1 MKRSGSGVK
10 EGIRIERE
18 KVEKE
23 EEEVMESGMRGGGG
37 GWEGSDG
44 GRKQD

>member
-18 KVEKE
+18 KGGE
-23 EEEVMESGMRGGGG
+23 RGR
-37 GWEGSDG
+37 GSDG
-44 GRKQD
+44 EWNERRWRGLGGE